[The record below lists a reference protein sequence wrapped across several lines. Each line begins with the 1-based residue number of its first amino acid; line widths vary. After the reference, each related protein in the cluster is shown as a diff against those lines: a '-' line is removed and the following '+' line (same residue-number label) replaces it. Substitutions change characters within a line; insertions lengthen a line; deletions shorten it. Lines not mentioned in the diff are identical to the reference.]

1 MRADG
6 FDRVVCRYYASGVWV
21 STTALHSGCGRGALD
36 TSVDAALVRDSDG
49 RYLLPAASLAGAIRS
64 RLARRFAASVVD
76 FQNSGEPPELEVMF
90 GGRDAK
96 SGYASL
102 LVIDDS
108 LAEGQP
114 VPAIRDGVRIDP
126 VNGLPWQASGKGAV
140 FNLQVLPAGTS
151 FPLCLEL
158 QLYQQNPEGVE
169 EEDLL
174 QCFRAALEELSAE
187 DGIRLGARTRRGYGC
202 GKVGSWEIYRLDM
215 SKKDH
220 VLAWLGRNPRGGE
233 RIALTDLP
241 APAQAGPALAR
252 FRIQASFRLLTSL
265 LIRSAPSGP
274 QEPDQVHLTEN
285 GKALLT
291 GTSLAGAVRH
301 RCLRIAKTLK
311 LENPGALLDDLFG
324 PQISDNAKAKL
335 DPRAGRIW
343 FGESVVEHGERYVQ
357 GRVSIDRFTGGAK
370 EALLFDEAPFFPS
383 ANDQQVE
390 LRVAVD
396 QPDPCDVGLLALAIK
411 DLWLGDLPLGG
422 EVAVGRGVFAGA
434 QATFEAS
441 DGRRF
446 TMKAQAGGLTL
457 EGDAEWLESA
467 VRGLPAAAGGW
478 GERHPLPEA
487 LPEEAVHE

>member
-1 MRADG
+1 MRTDG

-49 RYLLPAASLAGAIRS
+49 RFLLPAASLAGAIRS
-64 RLARRFAASVVD
+64 RLARRFAASAED
-76 FQNSGEPPELEVMF
+76 FQKGTEPRALEAMF

-102 LVIDDS
+102 LVIEDS
-108 LAEGQP
+108 LAAGK
-114 VPAIRDGVRIDP
+114 PAPTIRDGVRIDP

-140 FNLQVLPAGTS
+140 FNVEVLPAGTS

-169 EEDLL
+169 EKDLL
-174 QCFRAALEELSAE
+174 RCFRAALEELGAE

-215 SKKDH
+215 SKEEH
-220 VLAWLGRNPRGGE
+220 VRAWLRRNPRDGE
-233 RIALTDLP
+233 KVTLTGLP
-241 APAQAGPALAR
+241 APALAGPALAR

-265 LIRSAPSGP
+265 LIRSAPNQP
-274 QEPDQVHLTEN
+274 QEPDHVHLTES
-285 GKALLT
+285 GRALLT

-301 RCLRIAKTLK
+301 RCLRIANTLK
-311 LENPGALLDDLFG
+311 LELRDAILADLFG
-324 PQISDNAKAKL
+324 PQNPADGKAN
-335 DPRAGRIW
+335 PRAGRIW
-343 FGESVVEHGERYVQ
+343 FGESVLEHGERFVQ

-370 EALLFDEAPFFPS
+370 EALLFDEAPFWPVG
-383 ANDQQVE
+383 NDPHVE
-390 LRVAVD
+390 LRIAVD
-396 QPDPCDVGLLALAIK
+396 QPDPCDVALLALAIK

-434 QATFEAS
+434 HATFEAS

-467 VRGLPAAAGGW
+467 VRGLPAAAAGW
-478 GERHPLPEA
+478 GKRHPLPEA